1 MALEKVLLFIA
12 SYHLK
17 AMACSGSHVKEAFC
31 GQHKRMSS
39 GDLTQTFLG
48 LLRLRF
54 FPYMKLCSAL
64 RMPGGLQHR
73 TSEPKELSSPL
84 APHLPLSSTKACR
97 TSYLHCSKQVELT
110 CRFQN
115 LPLSF
120 FGSLILANRKCS
132 S

>member
-31 GQHKRMSS
+31 GWHKRMSS

-54 FPYMKLCSAL
+54 FPYVKLLCLEDA
-64 RMPGGLQHR
+64 RWVATQDFR
-73 TSEPKELSSPL
+73 T
-84 APHLPLSSTKACR
+84 
-97 TSYLHCSKQVELT
+97 QGVV
-110 CRFQN
+110 
-115 LPLSF
+115 
-120 FGSLILANRKCS
+120 
-132 S
+132 